1 MQRNEVRKI
10 YKNMKMSKYNISVY
24 DQEGNMIIYNFLTGI
39 SSTIKIMKSDI
50 EKFRKVF
57 EKSNI
62 IHDYDCEDNLE
73 LAKKLLELGI
83 LVDADFDE
91 GVAYDANTFE
101 EIYENK
107 LNLTIL
113 PTGKCNFNCS
123 YCLEAEQDFS
133 RNRMTQQS
141 QDAIL
146 KFVQKNISKY
156 RELHVAWFGGEP
168 LLEVS
173 IIEDLSKKLIRICDS
188 RHITYSASTTTNGYF
203 LTPENFDILYKQ
215 KLYNFMITL
224 DGFKEQHD
232 KYRYMHN
239 GAGTY
244 DKIMQNL
251 LYIRDNK
258 KYRFA
263 HITIRVNVTRD
274 VLNVIDELIAKIEE
288 NFAYDSRF
296 NFIFIP
302 VVNYSST
309 KTTDETVFIKNE
321 ELTDKLANNAT
332 YVGKFKPNE
341 LNTYLI
347 SPSKG
352 CNSALKESF
361 VITPDLKVFKCC
373 AHYDMSENCLGYLD
387 LDGRLVID
395 EALHRKWYLINE
407 VIRKK
412 FDSCE
417 KCFYKPACTNNGKN
431 CPYMYLKENTIIK
444 CPLEDEQFTK
454 KICEDVLE
462 LAKNT
467 CYIVTI

>member
-62 IHDYDCEDNLE
+62 THDYDCEDNLE

-203 LTPENFDILYKQ
+203 LAPENFEILYKQ
-215 KLYNFMITL
+215 MSIILKLSSVS
-224 DGFKEQHD
+224 
-232 KYRYMHN
+232 KY
-239 GAGTY
+239 
-244 DKIMQNL
+244 
-251 LYIRDNK
+251 
-258 KYRFA
+258 
-263 HITIRVNVTRD
+263 
-274 VLNVIDELIAKIEE
+274 
-288 NFAYDSRF
+288 
-296 NFIFIP
+296 
-302 VVNYSST
+302 
-309 KTTDETVFIKNE
+309 
-321 ELTDKLANNAT
+321 
-332 YVGKFKPNE
+332 
-341 LNTYLI
+341 
-347 SPSKG
+347 
-352 CNSALKESF
+352 
-361 VITPDLKVFKCC
+361 
-373 AHYDMSENCLGYLD
+373 
-387 LDGRLVID
+387 
-395 EALHRKWYLINE
+395 
-407 VIRKK
+407 
-412 FDSCE
+412 
-417 KCFYKPACTNNGKN
+417 CFYYNG
-431 CPYMYLKENTIIK
+431 I
-444 CPLEDEQFTK
+444 
-454 KICEDVLE
+454 
-462 LAKNT
+462 
-467 CYIVTI
+467 